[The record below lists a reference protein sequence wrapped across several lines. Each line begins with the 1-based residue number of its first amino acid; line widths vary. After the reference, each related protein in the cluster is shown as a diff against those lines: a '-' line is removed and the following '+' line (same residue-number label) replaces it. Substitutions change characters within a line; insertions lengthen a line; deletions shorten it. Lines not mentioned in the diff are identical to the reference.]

1 MARRGGL
8 RQAVRGQGAK
18 SRHHRGGSLN
28 QHGSGGGPMSLR
40 EALVRLRTNM
50 LPPKGMV
57 WPLGWLRFLV
67 VASV

>member
-1 MARRGGL
+1 
-8 RQAVRGQGAK
+8 
-18 SRHHRGGSLN
+18 
-28 QHGSGGGPMSLR
+28 MSLR